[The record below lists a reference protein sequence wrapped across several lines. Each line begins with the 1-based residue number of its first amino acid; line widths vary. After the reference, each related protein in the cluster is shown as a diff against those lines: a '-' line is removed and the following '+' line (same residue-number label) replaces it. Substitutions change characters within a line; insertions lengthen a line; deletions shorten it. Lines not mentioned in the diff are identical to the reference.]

1 MDVILKI
8 LLQLGANETMFI
20 QFGIFVVTISFMTV
34 FVFGPFFKAYDQRL
48 QQTKGADQV
57 ANETQDEAKKLEAI
71 YKTKAREINDKIKG
85 IFDDS
90 KNTAVAKV
98 SDIVGAGKATIGTST
113 DAARA
118 KINAQKS
125 NAEKDI
131 AQISQDVANEIS
143 KKLTGAV

>member
-20 QFGIFVVTISFMTV
+20 QFGIFVVTISFLTV

-71 YKTKAREINDKIKG
+71 YKTKAREINDKIKS

-90 KNTAVAKV
+90 KTVAATQV
-98 SDIVGAGKATIGTST
+98 GEIVGAGKASVAST
-113 DAARA
+113 TDSARA

-125 NAEKDI
+125 NAEKEI